1 MDTIYWYNL
10 GSNPDKV
17 ISKLFNISGVI
28 DLYNASK
35 KGKFEIYYD
44 KVYVINRGKSTKDG
58 KKIIRNWLQI
68 SFSDEKII
76 NSKMLKK
83 HTHKLY
89 NMEDF
94 LKKKSYHK
102 YWKKS
107 KWENYE
113 VDELIDLD

>member
-35 KGKFEIYYD
+35 KGKFEIYYE

-68 SFSDEKII
+68 SFSDDKII

-83 HTHKLY
+83 YIHKLY
-89 NMEDF
+89 KMEDF
-94 LKKKSYHK
+94 LKKKAIINVG
-102 YWKKS
+102 KKVNG
-107 KWENYE
+107 KNMK
-113 VDELIDLD
+113 LMN